1 MLQGLYFFWD
11 DFSLETHRANY
22 EFYEPKTV
30 HESSLS
36 PCVHSIIASRLDR
49 MDDAYKHYLRTSRLD
64 LDDYNKEVHEGLH
77 ITSMAG
83 TWLSVVEGF
92 GGFDVRDGMPRFRGK
107 LPAAWQGLRFKINF
121 RNRLL
126 DVVVSEEG
134 TSVALIAGQPIDV
147 EVNGQVKRLDAQGH

>member
-1 MLQGLYFFWD
+1 M
-11 DFSLETHRANY
+11 
-22 EFYEPKTV
+22 
-30 HESSLS
+30 
-36 PCVHSIIASRLDR
+36 SRL
-49 MDDAYKHYLRTSRLD
+49 S
-64 LDDYNKEVHEGLH
+64 
-77 ITSMAG
+77 
-83 TWLSVVEGF
+83 
-92 GGFDVRDGMPRFRGK
+92 GK

>member
-1 MLQGLYFFWD
+1 MSACSRGSRSSPRVRVVA
-11 DFSLETHRANY
+11 SLAACLALSACGPFVQVMPRGPSSRAMIGG
-22 EFYEPKTV
+22 
-30 HESSLS
+30 SGG
-36 PCVHSIIASRLDR
+36 
-49 MDDAYKHYLRTSRLD
+49 LD

-92 GGFDVRDGMPRFRGK
+92 GGFNVRDGMPRFRGK

>member
-1 MLQGLYFFWD
+1 M
-11 DFSLETHRANY
+11 
-22 EFYEPKTV
+22 
-30 HESSLS
+30 
-36 PCVHSIIASRLDR
+36 
-49 MDDAYKHYLRTSRLD
+49 RTSTTSGR
-64 LDDYNKEVHEGLH
+64 HAWTS

-92 GGFDVRDGMPRFRGK
+92 GGFDVRDGMPRFSGK
-107 LPAAWQGLRFKINF
+107 LPTAWQRLRFKINF

-134 TSVALIAGQPIDV
+134 TSAGLIAGQPIDV